1 MKKLSISICAL
12 ISSTLTWSGIYE
24 DFKNAYPTYSEEKKQ
39 SVRKNIKDLGWIAIA
54 QDQQKSK
61 TIYLNYDYVKS
72 IDPSTVEV
80 WEKRVVNID
89 LDKDSLAI
97 NDYQLV
103 KGVYYCDKV
112 KYRILSLTS
121 FNHKTGKS
129 IESYNFEDMPK
140 NSDILPDS
148 VGDELM
154 QFACVMNLLKTY

>member
-1 MKKLSISICAL
+1 MKKLSVSICAL

-24 DFKNAYPTYSEEKKQ
+24 DFKNAYPTYSEEKQQ
-39 SVRKNIKDLGWIAIA
+39 SIRTNIKDLGWTPIA

-97 NDYQLV
+97 NDYQMV
-103 KGVYYCDKV
+103 KGVYYCEKM

-121 FNHKTGKS
+121 
-129 IESYNFEDMPK
+129 
-140 NSDILPDS
+140 
-148 VGDELM
+148 
-154 QFACVMNLLKTY
+154 

>member
-1 MKKLSISICAL
+1 MKKLSVSVFAL

-39 SVRKNIKDLGWIAIA
+39 SVIKNIKDLGWIPIA

-89 LDKDSLAI
+89 LVKDSLLV
-97 NDYQLV
+97 NDYQMV
-103 KGVYYCDKV
+103 KDIYYCDKM
-112 KYRILSLTS
+112 KYRIVSLSS
-121 FNHKTGKS
+121 YNHKTGKS
-129 IESYNFEDMPK
+129 FDSANYEDYK
-140 NSDILPDS
+140 VSDIFPDS
-148 VGDELM
+148 VGDEVM